1 MESFDDFAL
10 EPVGKSLPPKILAAV
25 DIGTNSIRA
34 AIAESYSDGR
44 LKIIEQLNRGVWF
57 GKETFQRGGLSAQSM
72 RAGIEILKMFQK
84 RFAEYHVEPVRVVA
98 TASIREASNADI
110 FIDRIKISTGLDVK
124 IIDSSEEIQLSVTA
138 IQEELGDD
146 FPRDESKN
154 VLIVN
159 VGGGSTLLAI
169 LRGGT
174 VIHSQILNI
183 GTIRMREFLTDP
195 NDSLEN
201 NAAIF
206 RHAIHETLTSAEA
219 FFPFHEVDLALA
231 MGSEPRF
238 VGKQIGRPSKIGDLQ
253 SVRTSRFD
261 GLVERCMKMETPQLC
276 QTFGINFQTAEM
288 TVPALLT
295 YQEIFQRTKVPSFL
309 VGSASM
315 RHGVLRVMASEVWG
329 LENLDYQND
338 VLDAAR
344 SLAEKY
350 RVDLDS
356 ANQTEK
362 LAIRIFD
369 ELKNEYALPQ
379 RSCLLLRA
387 AAILQYCGCFVSN
400 RSFHKHSFYLI
411 SNSEIF
417 GLRDYEKEMTAYIA
431 RYSFRSAP
439 KPSHQAFMSL
449 SRETR
454 VAISKLA
461 AILRVADALNHGNPI
476 DPDTLQFK
484 REENDLYIILPPD
497 DTLLLK
503 NRSLSSQGRMFE
515 DVFGLRIFFMS

>member
-1 MESFDDFAL
+1 METGEFNLQS
-10 EPVGKSLPPKILAAV
+10 VGESLPPKILAAV

-34 AIAESYSDGR
+34 VIAESFSDGR
-44 LKIIEQLNRGVWF
+44 LEILEQLNRGVWF

-72 RAGIEILKMFQK
+72 RAGIEILKKFQ
-84 RFAEYHVEPVRVVA
+84 RIFAQYCVEYTRVVA

-110 FIDRIKISTGLDVK
+110 FIDRIKITTGLDVE
-124 IIDSSEEIQLSVTA
+124 IIDSSEEIQFSVTA
-138 IQEELGDD
+138 IQEELGES
-146 FPRDESKN
+146 FPQDETKN
-154 VLIVN
+154 VLVVN

-174 VIHSQILNI
+174 VINSQSLNL

-219 FFPFHEVDLALA
+219 YFPFHGIDLALA

-238 VGKQIGRPSKIGDLQ
+238 VAKQIGRPSKIGDLEA
-253 SVRTSRFD
+253 VRMSRFD
-261 GLVERCMKMETPQLC
+261 GLVERCLKMGTPQLC
-276 QTFGINFQTAEM
+276 QTFGVNFQTAEM

-295 YQEIFQRTKVPSFL
+295 YQEIFQRTNVPSFL
-309 VGSASM
+309 VGSTSM
-315 RHGVLRVMASEVWG
+315 RHGVLRVLASEVWG
-329 LENLDYQND
+329 LENLDYQHD

-356 ANQTEK
+356 AAQTER
-362 LAIRIFD
+362 LAIRIF
-369 ELKNEYALPQ
+369 NEMKMEHALPQ
-379 RSCLLLRA
+379 RFCLLLRV
-387 AAILQYCGCFVSN
+387 AAILQYCGRFVNN

-411 SNSEIF
+411 NNSEIF
-417 GLRDYEKEMTAYIA
+417 GLRDSETEMTAYIA
-431 RYSFRSAP
+431 RYSFRSGP
-439 KPSHQAFMSL
+439 KPSHQSFASL

-454 VAISKLA
+454 VAIVKLA
-461 AILRVADALNHGNPI
+461 AILRVADALNHGNQI
-476 DPDTLQFK
+476 DPDTLQFT
-484 REENDLYIILPPD
+484 REGNDLYIILPPD
-497 DTLLLK
+497 DTILLK
-503 NRSLSSQGRMFE
+503 IRSLGSQGKMFE
-515 DVFGLRIFFMS
+515 EVFGMKVFFRS

>member
-1 MESFDDFAL
+1 MPDEFTLQS
-10 EPVGKSLPPKILAAV
+10 VGETLPPKILAAV

-34 AIAESYSDGR
+34 VIAESYCDGR
-44 LKIIEQLNRGVWF
+44 LEILEQLNRGVWF

-72 RAGIEILKMFQK
+72 RAGIEILKKFQ
-84 RFAEYHVEPVRVVA
+84 RVFAQYCVEHIRVVA

-124 IIDSSEEIQLSVTA
+124 VIDSSEEILFSVTA
-138 IQEELGDD
+138 IQEELGDS
-146 FPRDESKN
+146 FPRDEKKN

-174 VIHSQILNI
+174 VINSQILNI
-183 GTIRMREFLTDP
+183 GTIRMREFLADP

-206 RHAIHETLTSAEA
+206 SHAIHETLISTEA
-219 FFPFHEVDLALA
+219 YFPFHGIDLALA

-238 VGKQIGRPSKIGDLQ
+238 VGKQVGRPSKIGNLQ
-253 SVRTSRFD
+253 VVNMNRFE
-261 GLVERCMKMETPQLC
+261 GLVKQCLKMETPQLC
-276 QTFGINFQTAEM
+276 QTFGVNFQTAEM

-295 YQEIFQRTKVPSFL
+295 YQQIFRRIGVNSFM
-309 VGSASM
+309 VGSTSM
-315 RHGVLRVMASEVWG
+315 RHGVLRVLASEVWG
-329 LENLDYQND
+329 LNLDYQQD

-350 RVDLDS
+350 RVDLSS

-362 LAIRIFD
+362 LAIRIF
-369 ELKNEYALPQ
+369 NEMKMEHALPQ
-379 RSCLLLRA
+379 RAGLLLRV
-387 AAILQYCGCFVSN
+387 AAILQYSGCFVNN

-411 SNSEIF
+411 NNSEIF
-417 GLRDYEKEMTAYIA
+417 GLRDSETEMTAYIA
-431 RYSFRSAP
+431 RYSFRAGP

-454 VAISKLA
+454 VAIAKLA
-461 AILRVADALNHGNPI
+461 AILRVADALNHGKPV
-476 DPDTLQFK
+476 DPDTLQFT
-484 REENDLYIILPPD
+484 REGNDLYIILPPD

-503 NRSLSSQGRMFE
+503 IRSLSSQGRMFE
-515 DVFGLRIFFMS
+515 DVFGMKVFFRS

>member
-1 MESFDDFAL
+1 METSDDL
-10 EPVGKSLPPKILAAV
+10 TLQSVGETLPPKILAAV

-84 RFAEYHVEPVRVVA
+84 VFAQYGVEYVRIVA

-124 IIDSSEEIQLSVTA
+124 VIDSSEEILFSVTA
-138 IQEELGDD
+138 IQEELGAS
-146 FPRDESKN
+146 FPRDETKN

-174 VIHSQILNI
+174 VINSQILNI

-219 FFPFHEVDLALA
+219 YFPFHEIDVALA

-238 VGKQIGRPSKIGDLQ
+238 VAKQVGRPSRIGGLE
-253 SVRTSRFD
+253 SVRMSRFD
-261 GLVERCMKMETPQLC
+261 GLVERCLKMETPQLC

-295 YQEIFQRTKVPSFL
+295 YQEIFQRTNVPSFL
-309 VGSASM
+309 VGSTSM
-315 RHGVLRVMASEVWG
+315 RHGVLRVLASEVWG

-350 RVDLDS
+350 RVDLNS
-356 ANQTEK
+356 ATQTEK
-362 LAIRIFD
+362 LAIRIF
-369 ELKNEYALPQ
+369 NEMQTEHALPQ
-379 RSCLLLRA
+379 RACLLLRV
-387 AAILQYCGCFVSN
+387 AAILQYSGCFVNN

-411 SNSEIF
+411 NNSEIF
-417 GLRDYEKEMTAYIA
+417 GLRDNETEMTAYIA
-431 RYSFRSAP
+431 RYSFRAGP
-439 KPSHQAFMSL
+439 KPSHQSYMSL

-454 VAISKLA
+454 VAIAKLA
-461 AILRVADALNHGNPI
+461 AILRVADALNHGNFI
-476 DPDTLQFK
+476 DPDTLQFT
-484 REENDLYIILPPD
+484 REGNDLYIILPPD

-503 NRSLSSQGRMFE
+503 IRSLGSQGRMFE
-515 DVFGLRIFFMS
+515 DVFGLKVFFRS